1 MNFLCQ
7 VGFTDKGYRC
17 VCRNGF
23 EGESCKGIEPYT
35 NCLTPGVWRV
45 LWISRDYGDDRI
57 GAKSKK
63 SPTASNKF
71 KKNSMDLELTHLYP
85 GQKKKYHPELRGRRS
100 TYEGTLRLPNHPRKY
115 MQNFPTP
122 KIQESKISNLKIS
135 SEFPRHLKSR
145 VTSPAPPPPPPRA

>member
-45 LWISRDYGDDRI
+45 LWISSDYGDDRI

-63 SPTASNKF
+63 FPTASNKIYTIQNYAIDIRGHLQIVKPP
-71 KKNSMDLELTHLYP
+71 KKIFAKFSYP
-85 GQKKKYHPELRGRRS
+85 
-100 TYEGTLRLPNHPRKY
+100 
-115 MQNFPTP
+115 P
-122 KIQESKISNLKIS
+122 KIPESKISNLKIS
-135 SEFPRHLKSR
+135 SEFPRHSKSR
-145 VTSPAPPPPPPRA
+145 VTSPAPPPTHPLPPACLTLNLSYV

>member
-1 MNFLCQ
+1 MNSLCQ

-45 LWISRDYGDDRI
+45 LWISSDYGDDRI

-63 SPTASNKF
+63 MNGLKINPP
-71 KKNSMDLELTHLYP
+71 LP
-85 GQKKKYHPELRGRRS
+85 RPKKKYHTELRGRHTRAPS
-100 TYEGTLRLPNHPRKY
+100 DCQITQENICKIFLP
-115 MQNFPTP
+115 P
-122 KIQESKISNLKIS
+122 KIPESKISNLKIS

-145 VTSPAPPPPPPRA
+145 VTPPAPPPPPPRA